1 MANPVPETED
11 HTMRNILISI
21 SAIAGGVITTALIIS
36 AFTDSEDVEFVEE
49 DVSINI
55 LKDTEISVSG
65 VYTFKNTTSEIKIAS
80 ISYPFYFENTEDNPH
95 SISISNDRGEEIPY
109 YFAQENAKFL
119 ITLPPEKTEKVHIY
133 FKQPAVDKNFT
144 YILSS
149 TRSWNKPLD
158 KARFTINTNSD
169 INGLNFSYP
178 FELTPSEDE
187 NYNYIF
193 TANKFY
199 PETELE
205 LSWE

>member
-1 MANPVPETED
+1 
-11 HTMRNILISI
+11 MRFLK
-21 SAIAGGVITTALIIS
+21 V
-36 AFTDSEDVEFVEE
+36 FDVNNDIGLNEFKRSR
-49 DVSINI
+49 VS
-55 LKDTEISVSG
+55 K
-65 VYTFKNTTSEIKIAS
+65 AS
-80 ISYPFYFENTEDNPH
+80 
-95 SISISNDRGEEIPY
+95 
-109 YFAQENAKFL
+109 
-119 ITLPPEKTEKVHIY
+119 TLPPEKTEKVHIY

-178 FELTPSEDE
+178 FELTPSENE